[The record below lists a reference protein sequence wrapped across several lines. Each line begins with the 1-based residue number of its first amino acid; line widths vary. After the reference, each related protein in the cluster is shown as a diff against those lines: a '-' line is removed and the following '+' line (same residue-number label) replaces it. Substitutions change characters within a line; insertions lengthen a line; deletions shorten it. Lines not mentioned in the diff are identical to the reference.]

1 MLSSNRSSV
10 FSLLKGTDL
19 ALYVSMHLR
28 MQWLEMGILRSA
40 NIGTLEDCTI
50 SVFKLCAFEKYNF
63 PLH

>member
-1 MLSSNRSSV
+1 ML
-10 FSLLKGTDL
+10 
-19 ALYVSMHLR
+19 SMHLR